1 MPGSRTQTLERRSG
15 CDTCPIAASPDQIR
29 RISTGET
36 QLRAAGGGEADLGP
50 ISPELVLV
58 DPALAERARREL
70 PDRPEPL
77 MPSPRSA
84 EPPNPSRPAYEP
96 PEIAVAPSLLV
107 PTLEPR
113 RRRTVLLAG
122 LVFVLGALVGGFFG
136 DRYTFPRPTLEARS
150 ALLRTPV
157 RVAGTQQNSQD
168 QSGSEPRA
176 RVRPPDRVLE
186 RSLRPPKTTV
196 PPHPQR
202 SRRFPWATNVLG
214 VAARVGHRAVRLV
227 WQRPADSR
235 RVVVLRA
242 LGVGRR
248 SIVLYRGQA
257 TSYRDASTRPC
268 TAYRY
273 TIVNY
278 NGRGHRSTGVP
289 TTIVT
294 EGCGTRQ

>member
-1 MPGSRTQTLERRSG
+1 M
-15 CDTCPIAASPDQIR
+15 SPDQIR
-29 RISTGET
+29 PISTAET
-36 QLRAAGGGEADLGP
+36 RLGAVGGGEADLDP

-58 DPALAERARREL
+58 DPALAERARRQL

-77 MPSPRSA
+77 VLSPRSA
-84 EPPNPSRPAYEP
+84 EPPSSSRRADEP
-96 PEIAVAPSLLV
+96 PEIVVAPPLPV

-122 LVFVLGALVGGFFG
+122 LAFILGTFVGGFFSEWHASLG
-136 DRYTFPRPTLEARS
+136 PTLEARPT
-150 ALLRTPV
+150 LFTTPT
-157 RVAGTQQNSQD
+157 RAAGTQQHLQG
-168 QSGSEPRA
+168 QPGSEARA
-176 RVRPPDRVLE
+176 RERPPDRLSGG
-186 RSLRPPKTTV
+186 SLRPPKTTV

-202 SRRFPWATNVLG
+202 ARHVAWAANVLG
-214 VAARVGHRAVRLV
+214 VAARVGYPAVRLV

-242 LGVGRR
+242 PAAGRR
-248 SIVLYRGQA
+248 GIVLYRGRA
-257 TSYRDASTRPC
+257 TSFRDASTRPC
-268 TAYRY
+268 TSYRY

-278 NGRGHRSTGVP
+278 DQRGHRSTGVP